1 MVARIRRDP
10 DALLLKFERDGEPPE
25 RKLARGGRQALLF
38 AIGMLIGHSRLMVG
52 DRLTVTATDA
62 ADDTLTNPA

>member
-10 DALLLKFERDGEPPE
+10 DALLLQFERDGEPAE

-38 AIGMLIGHSRLMVG
+38 AIGMLIGHTRLMAG
-52 DRLTVTATDA
+52 TD
-62 ADDTLTNPA
+62 